1 MDISKPWARVQF
13 TVCWDSFDAD
23 EIWAQVPRERQR
35 APTTLAPKSATGGL
49 TELPTVSAPT
59 RRAPPTTGGVGKWA
73 RGVAL
78 PPPEEG
84 ANRRRQPDADN
95 PNELWDDPLDANK
108 PAADFSSFGSIPDDP
123 KDEVGGAFNFDK
135 MTEAT
140 LKFEEELRGGD
151 LDDHEDDDGEEI
163 NAAPV
168 DASRPLATTGTT
180 IRSGSGDNVNVF
192 EDFDDPE
199 AEVLEEAPV
208 VKALTENPDASS
220 RLMQM
225 IGVTPSQP
233 PVNGTEVTVLDGLNL
248 NPWASNGKADLQDP
262 PTEAVAGLSSN
273 PWGGVAAAPHAGT
286 GFDLVARLEAVAQ
299 EQKVQETIQMRQARE
314 QEINRRRQAEEEAQR
329 RALAQKQAE
338 EQARQQQMQGPSQ
351 VELILME
358 RISQIL
364 ENSWGR
370 SDLISVLSTLHSD
383 DSRVIP
389 LLGSVDA
396 LRSLVARHPRR
407 VALRHDPA
415 FGSEMAVLLMT
426 NLQFQQ
432 HQQVQD
438 AENRA
443 RQEKIQQLEQQRRLQ
458 AIQKKQNSPSIDPKA
473 PWYYSDP
480 QGNVQGPFRGE
491 EMRQWLEAGY
501 FKGDL
506 PISQQTTGQF
516 IPLANIFPDLSIAF
530 RASAREDDEI
540 AARAAAESE
549 QRAQEEEQRRMAE
562 AQAAAA
568 ERERTEKEALLLRA
582 RQEAEAAAAAEAASV
597 QMNNNSNGGELNN
610 SSNQLKMML
619 GLVGQLSEKNGEDA
633 LGDDA
638 ASQSKKA
645 SKKPLKQPRAF
656 SAAPADT
663 PAAKPPVV
671 AWGGATKG
679 TPRKSMS
686 EIQQEEART
695 AALLAMERQATG
707 RSNSTGWA
715 NVAATSGSGWQSG
728 ALKQQTG
735 PAVVAGPNIM
745 ATPRP
750 VVIQARASTA
760 PSSMPV
766 AAPRRASG
774 RAAGQQAGDDFG
786 ATMNPALESWC
797 KEQMRKLNGS
807 DDLTLVSFCMT
818 LNDPAEIRQYLTAYL
833 GSAPQISNFATEFI
847 NRKGGGKGK
856 TEEWETTVKPK
867 KTKKQAVKK

>member
-1 MDISKPWARVQF
+1 MPN
-13 TVCWDSFDAD
+13 
-23 EIWAQVPRERQR
+23 VP
-35 APTTLAPKSATGGL
+35 AT
-49 TELPTVSAPT
+49 T

-78 PPPEEG
+78 PPPEDG

-135 MTEAT
+135 MTEET

-151 LDDHEDDDGEEI
+151 LDNDEDGHKEEI

-199 AEVLEEAPV
+199 PEVLEEAPV
-208 VKALTENPDASS
+208 IKALSENPDASS

-233 PVNGTEVTVLDGLNL
+233 PVHVTEVTVSDGLNL
-248 NPWASNGKADLQDP
+248 NPWASIAKADPHD
-262 PTEAVAGLSSN
+262 PTEVVTGLSSN
-273 PWGGVAAAPHAGT
+273 PWGGIAAAPQAGT
-286 GFDLVARLEAVAQ
+286 GFDLVARLESVAQ
-299 EQKVQETIQMRQARE
+299 EQKVQETFQIRQARE
-314 QEINRRRQAEEEAQR
+314 QEAIRRRQAEEEAQR
-329 RALAQKQAE
+329 RSLAQKQAE

-370 SDLISVLSTLHSD
+370 SDLVSVLSTLHSD

-426 NLQFQQ
+426 NLQFKQ

-438 AENRA
+438 TENRA
-443 RQEKIQQLEQQRRLQ
+443 RQEKNQLLEQQRRLQ
-458 AIQKKQNSPSIDPKA
+458 AIQKKQTSPSVDPKA

-516 IPLANIFPDLSIAF
+516 IPLASIFPDLSIAF
-530 RASAREDDEI
+530 LASAREVDES
-540 AARAAAESE
+540 ATRAAAEAE

-568 ERERTEKEALLLRA
+568 ERERMEKEALVLQA
-582 RQEAEAAAAAEAASV
+582 KQEAKAVAAAEAASA
-597 QMNNNSNGGELNN
+597 QTKINNIGGELNN
-610 SSNQLKMML
+610 SSAQLKMML
-619 GLVGQLSEKNGEDA
+619 GLVGQSSENYSEEA
-633 LGDDA
+633 FGDDA
-638 ASQSKKA
+638 AKKA
-645 SKKPLKQPRAF
+645 SKKPPKQPRAF

-663 PAAKPPVV
+663 LAAKPPVV

-686 EIQQEEART
+686 EIQQEEARI

-715 NVAATSGSGWQSG
+715 NVAATSGSGWQTG
-728 ALKQQTG
+728 ALKQQSG
-735 PAVVAGPNIM
+735 PAVVAAPTSIS
-745 ATPRP
+745 TPRP
-750 VVIQARASTA
+750 VAIQAQATPAPTA
-760 PSSMPV
+760 IPI

-774 RAAGQQAGDDFG
+774 RATAQQAGDDFG

-833 GSAPQISNFATEFI
+833 GSAPQINNFATEFI
-847 NRKGGGKGK
+847 NRKGGVKGK